1 MAGGG
6 DRVDMI
12 FGEIDWIAGLADS
25 GLTVPVTQIL
35 SEEYLA
41 DFYPSVLD
49 TFKIDGEIYGLPMYI
64 SPYVLYYN
72 KDLFEQAGLDPNS
85 PPTTYDEMLE
95 CAEKLSQLTDANG
108 NKVYAFGQTTA
119 SVPVSGASLNAMIL
133 NFGGT
138 LLDAEGNLSV
148 DNDGFKQA
156 ISMLK
161 ELDEKGYNPQN
172 AKLKDLRNLF
182 ALGQLAMYYD
192 QTWGFNGV
200 SSINPDAKEFTA
212 SAKPLKGGSGNG
224 ESLLQ
229 SQCLMY
235 ADNGEQQRAACK
247 TKSGKDKL
255 FSLLLASPA
264 IIMTV
269 IFILV
274 PVVDS
279 VIKSFTEYKIKNI
292 ISGKPGTWNNF
303 ENYTKLFQ
311 NAKLPQAISNTFI
324 YVIVV
329 VISVFILGMIL
340 ALILNSGVK
349 AAKIIQGVMMT
360 PWVIP
365 TVISALI
372 WMWLFQPQY
381 GLVKYLVSLVTGG
394 AVTDLAVLNNP
405 KTALMGISIAS
416 LWKQVP
422 LMTLLLLAGLQNV
435 PEELFEAATV
445 DGANRI
451 QRFFHI
457 TLPSMKSVIAIS
469 VSMSIIENFKQF
481 PLFWTMTG
489 GGPDGATTTLAIL
502 SYREAFVSQDLGSG
516 AAVTTVWMLLMIIVT
531 FFFNKAM
538 KREETT

>member
-1 MAGGG
+1 M
-6 DRVDMI
+6 
-12 FGEIDWIAGLADS
+12 
-25 GLTVPVTQIL
+25 
-35 SEEYLA
+35 
-41 DFYPSVLD
+41 
-49 TFKIDGEIYGLPMYI
+49 
-64 SPYVLYYN
+64 
-72 KDLFEQAGLDPNS
+72 
-85 PPTTYDEMLE
+85 
-95 CAEKLSQLTDANG
+95 
-108 NKVYAFGQTTA
+108 
-119 SVPVSGASLNAMIL
+119 
-133 NFGGT
+133 
-138 LLDAEGNLSV
+138 
-148 DNDGFKQA
+148 KQ
-156 ISMLK
+156 SM
-161 ELDEKGYNPQN
+161 
-172 AKLKDLRNLF
+172 
-182 ALGQLAMYYD
+182 M
-192 QTWGFNGV
+192 
-200 SSINPDAKEFTA
+200 
-212 SAKPLKGGSGNG
+212 
-224 ESLLQ
+224 
-229 SQCLMY
+229 
-235 ADNGEQQRAACK
+235 

-435 PEELFEAATV
+435 P
-445 DGANRI
+445 
-451 QRFFHI
+451 
-457 TLPSMKSVIAIS
+457 SMKSVIAIS